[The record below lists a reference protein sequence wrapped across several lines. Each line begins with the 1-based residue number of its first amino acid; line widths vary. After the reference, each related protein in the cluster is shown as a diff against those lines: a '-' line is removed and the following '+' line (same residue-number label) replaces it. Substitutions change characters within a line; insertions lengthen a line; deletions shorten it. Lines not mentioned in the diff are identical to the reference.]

1 MKRLC
6 RYDAY
11 HELFR
16 SCHVFDTNCSHSS
29 TVAPAVMQCVLHV
42 IFWNAAAFLGYAS
55 KLQCISCNICWNV
68 LGTSGWFYRRLE
80 ILCIV
85 MEPKC

>member
-6 RYDAY
+6 RYDAN

-16 SCHVFDTNCSHSS
+16 SCDVFDTNCLHSS
-29 TVAPAVMQCVLHV
+29 TVAPAVMQCVFHV
-42 IFWNAAAFLGYAS
+42 IFRNAAVFLGYAS
-55 KLQCISCNICWNV
+55 KLQSILCNICWNV

-85 MEPKC
+85 MELKC